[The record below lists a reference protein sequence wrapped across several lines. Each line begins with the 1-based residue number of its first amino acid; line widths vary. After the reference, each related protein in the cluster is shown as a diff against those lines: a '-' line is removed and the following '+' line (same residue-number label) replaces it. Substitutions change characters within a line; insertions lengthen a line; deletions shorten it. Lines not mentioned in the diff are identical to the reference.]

1 MSASHTMAQRLQA
14 VPFDVSR
21 HFASSI
27 TGLNVRLKRPIRFMR
42 PAMGQKRVHH
52 LRRKTSS
59 MISINGMRTTATVMS
74 ALANRRQN
82 TNTVA
87 KVRPMGHTRQ
97 NTGKPKMAVDSSAPP
112 ST

>member
-1 MSASHTMAQRLQA
+1 
-14 VPFDVSR
+14 
-21 HFASSI
+21 
-27 TGLNVRLKRPIRFMR
+27 
-42 PAMGQKRVHH
+42 
-52 LRRKTSS
+52 

-82 TNTVA
+82 TSTVA

-97 NTGKPKMAVDSSAPP
+97 NTGKPKMAVDRSAPP